1 MYMITKIWR
10 IIVMT
15 KEEIIENMISFIE
28 KEERNL
34 QASKMVNDTKAKTD
48 IVNSILDELERE
60 INDEN

>member
-1 MYMITKIWR
+1 
-10 IIVMT
+10 MT
-15 KEEIIENMISFIE
+15 KEEIVENMISFIE

-34 QASKMVNDTKAKTD
+34 QASKMANDTKLKTD

>member
-1 MYMITKIWR
+1 
-10 IIVMT
+10 MT

-34 QASKMVNDTKAKTD
+34 QASKMVNDTKTKTD

-60 INDEN
+60 INNEN

>member
-34 QASKMVNDTKAKTD
+34 QASKMVNETKAKTD

>member
-1 MYMITKIWR
+1 
-10 IIVMT
+10 MT
-15 KEEIIENMISFIE
+15 KEEIVESMISFIE

-34 QASKMVNDTKAKTD
+34 QASKIANDNKAKTD